1 MINRKL
7 IFVAP
12 FSFCRFVFAKAGQ
25 LAVAMAVYNAA
36 GSVAQIKI
44 WPKILWYTQYLVP
57 KRRTRRIMGLENT
70 RNKPR
75 S

>member
-7 IFVAP
+7 IFEAP
-12 FSFCRFVFAKAGQ
+12 FRSVVSSLSKPVNWQ
-25 LAVAMAVYNAA
+25 WLWPYAA
-36 GSVAQIKI
+36 GSLAQIKI